1 MLDWSNIL
9 HLKEIEK
16 KVRMVAPEKIKEM
29 RERPVEEIKYGNS
42 KMIRGEAIDQM
53 RKIPSGSVDLICT
66 DLPYGVTNN
75 KWDFALPFDEMWE
88 EFYRVTK
95 NNAAIVLTAT
105 EPFASL
111 LRLSSLKYYKYDCI
125 WEKTI
130 ASGQLNV
137 KRQQLRVHE
146 NILVFYKKPP
156 TYNEQ
161 KTPGTPYSIKRKGEY
176 AENNNYNKQKP
187 SEKENDGF
195 RHARSVIKIS
205 NPRVKAGHTTQKPV
219 ELMEYI
225 LKTYSNEND
234 TVLDCCM
241 GYGTTG
247 IAALNLNRH
256 FIGIEIDDESFKSA
270 KDGINRIYN
279 DDTR

>member
-1 MLDWSNIL
+1 MLDWSKIL

-16 KVRMVAPEKIKEM
+16 KIKMVSPEKIKEM
-29 RERPVEEIKYGNS
+29 RERNIEEFIYDNS
-42 KMIRGEAIDQM
+42 KIIKGEAINEM
-53 RKIPSGSVDLICT
+53 RKIESKSIDLICT

-75 KWDFALPFDEMWE
+75 KWDLALPFDEMWD
-88 EFYRVTK
+88 EFHRITK
-95 NNAAIVLTAT
+95 DNAAIILTAT

-111 LRLSSLKYYKYDCI
+111 LRLSNLKYYKYDCI

-130 ASGQLNV
+130 SSGQLNV
-137 KRQQLRVHE
+137 GHQPLRSHE
-146 NILVFYKKPP
+146 NILVFYKKLP

-161 KTPGTPYSIKRKGEY
+161 KTIGEPYSIKRKAEY
-176 AENNNYNKQKP
+176 SDNNNYNKQKP
-187 SEKENDGF
+187 SEKENNGF

-205 NPRVKAGHTTQKPV
+205 NPRVKAGHKTQKPV

-247 IAALNLNRH
+247 IAALNQNRK
-256 FIGIEIDDESFKSA
+256 FIGIEIDDDSFESA
-270 KDGINRIYN
+270 KEWIGEIYDN
-279 DDTR
+279 NQR

>member
-1 MLDWSNIL
+1 MIDWGKVLNLSD
-9 HLKEIEK
+9 IEK
-16 KVRMVAPEKIKEM
+16 KIKMVSPEKIIEM
-29 RERPVEEIKYGNS
+29 RQRPVVEKNYGLS
-42 KMIRGEAIDQM
+42 KIINGEAIQEIT
-53 RKIPSGSVDLICT
+53 KIPDNSVDLICT

-75 KWDFALPFDEMWE
+75 KWDLALPFDEMWE
-88 EFYRVTK
+88 QFYRITK
-95 NNAAIVLTAT
+95 ENAAIVLTAT

-130 ASGQLNV
+130 SSGQLNV
-137 KRQQLRVHE
+137 KHQPLRSHE
-146 NILVFYKKPP
+146 NILVFYRKKP

-161 KTPGTPYSIKRKGEY
+161 KTIGTPYSIKRNAEY
-176 AENNNYNKQKP
+176 SEENNYNKQKP
-187 SEKENDGF
+187 SEKINDGF

-205 NPRVKAGHTTQKPV
+205 NPRIKAGHKTQKPL

-241 GYGTTG
+241 GFGTTCV
-247 IAALNLNRH
+247 AALNLQRQ
-256 FIGIEIDDESFKSA
+256 FIGIEISKESFKYSEEWIGEVWDYA
-270 KDGINRIYN
+270 KK
-279 DDTR
+279 